1 MSRLFIFVLLIT
13 SFLSAQD
20 EWKLKDGTTIKGEKV
35 DRVGGVYNIELDSGE
50 SIIGKIVFEDDKLIR
65 LEVDGKPIELY
76 WKNVLRLA
84 GVQDSD
90 YIRATGEVVGTV
102 VDRDGNEYPVVK
114 IGDQIWMAEDLR
126 VSEPTPP
133 RDGWTKLAFT
143 ISLSSTQRSYTYY
156 HPQSF
161 MGFLGYS
168 PEPICPEN
176 MHVPTDEDWGRLER
190 TLRQETLTSNQITPD
205 IRSQAKNWLMAEG
218 EGEFANNRT
227 GFSAYKNGRIGFDAG
242 NVVLNQ
248 ALADRI
254 REGDFRRVAAEYSR
268 PHDDE
273 SYSGIEFFYWT
284 STPNSQN
291 RQQLIYRWMFSNN
304 QFSNEDR
311 NFIIKDDF
319 SESDVI
325 WYLPIRCVED

>member
-50 SIIGKIVFEDDKLIR
+50 SIIGKIVFEDDRLIR

-84 GVQDSD
+84 GVQDSN
-90 YIRATGEVVGTV
+90 YIRATGEVAGTV

-133 RDGWTKLAFT
+133 RDGWQKLAFT

-161 MGFLGYS
+161 MGFSGYS

-176 MHVPTDEDWGRLER
+176 MHVPTDEDWGILER
-190 TLRQETLTSNQITPD
+190 TLHQETLTQDQVTWEMT
-205 IRSQAKNWLMAEG
+205 SQAANYLIAEG
-218 EGEFANNRT
+218 EGAFANNRT
-227 GFSAYKNGRIGFDAG
+227 GFSAYQNGRIGF
-242 NVVLNQ
+242 NEVVPLNQ
-248 ALADRI
+248 NLAELI

-268 PHDDE
+268 PHEDE
-273 SYSGIEFFYWT
+273 SNSGVQFFYWT

-291 RQQLIYRWMFSNN
+291 RQQLIYRSMFSNN

-311 NFIIKDDF
+311 NFIIKADF

>member
-20 EWKLKDGTTIKGEKV
+20 EWKLKDGTIIKGEKV

-76 WKNVLRLA
+76 WENVLRLA
-84 GVQDSD
+84 GVQDSN
-90 YIRATGEVVGTV
+90 YIRATGEVAGTV

-133 RDGWTKLAFT
+133 RDGWQKLAFT

-227 GFSAYKNGRIGFDAG
+227 GFSAYQNGRIGFFEG
-242 NVVLNQ
+242 RVVLNQ

-254 REGDFRRVAAEYSR
+254 REGDFRRLAAEYSR
-268 PHDDE
+268 PHGDE
-273 SYSGIEFFYWT
+273 DIDGKLYYWT

-291 RQQLIYRWMFSNN
+291 EPQLIYRLMWSQD
-304 QFSNEDR
+304 QFPDINRS
-311 NFIIKDDF
+311 FIIKDDF
-319 SESDVI
+319 SESDRI